1 MAHAAP
7 PSLRSRCENLVE
19 VRVGTARAQNVVGA
33 FLDRATG
40 EGAKLVGCEAG
51 PFPVQWPDGTSLC
64 VEGLAVPMSGRPAP
78 GQVH

>member
-7 PSLRSRCENLVE
+7 PSLRWLCENLVE

-33 FLDRATG
+33 FLDCATG

-51 PFPVQWPDGTSLC
+51 PIAVQWPGGTWLS
-64 VEGLAVPMSGRPAP
+64 VEGLALWMTGWPAR
-78 GQVH
+78 GWVH